1 MRLSTVAPRD
11 ETHAAAVFRAAAGAG
26 VTWFD
31 TADVYSH
38 DDDDLGHNE
47 RLIARALEGVSARP
61 LIASKGGLT
70 RPGGRWV
77 PNGRATHLEHAAR
90 DSAARLPGVDLYLLH
105 VPDPKVKLSTS
116 ARALQRLVDDG
127 LVPRV
132 GLCNVDVTRLV
143 EASEH
148 MEVSAVQVELG
159 PHRDHAWLS
168 GLVDACRAREID
180 VFAHRPLGG
189 VDKVGRWRRHAAVTA
204 LAAERE
210 VSPEV
215 VVLTWLCDLGVI
227 PVVGATTVEHARA
240 LGEALRCPWDDAARE
255 AMDEAF
261 DPHRVARVPL
271 GARRPAE
278 PEGEV
283 VMLMGIQGAGKS
295 TAVADYEARGYQRL
309 NRDQRG
315 GRLRGLL
322 PALATGLAN
331 GERHW
336 VLDNTYGH
344 RADRARV
351 REVAWAHGAAVR
363 CVVMDTPLEQAQVNV
378 CLRLLERYGHLPSPE
393 ELAAWNKTDA
403 QAFGPNTQFRYLR
416 DYEPPTDDEGFDALE
431 HRPFVRAPMEGGRA
445 WFVQG
450 DLLLAPD
457 GPALADAVRARTSG
471 LVLGYAWSRGTDPE
485 SERAAMIEA
494 WGSPLE
500 VAQCPHGG
508 GPPRCWCR
516 PPLPGLLLW
525 LCREH
530 QLDPARCELV
540 GRSAADRKL
549 AETLGMTFWD
559 SLELST

>member
-1 MRLSTVAPRD
+1 MGVL
-11 ETHAAAVFRAAAGAG
+11 RAAAEAG
-26 VTWFD
+26 ITWVD
-31 TADVYSH
+31 TADVYAH

-47 RLIARALEGVSARP
+47 RLIAQAFAGSSTRP
-61 LIASKGGLT
+61 RIASKGGLT

-77 PNGRATHLEHAAR
+77 PNGRGKHLERAAR
-90 DSAARLPGVDLYLLH
+90 ESLKRLPGLDLYLLH
-105 VPDPKVKLSTS
+105 APDPTVKLSTS

-132 GLCNVDVTRLV
+132 GLCNVDVTRLQ
-143 EASEH
+143 EASDH
-148 MEVSAVQVELG
+148 MVVSAVQVELG

-168 GLVDACRAREID
+168 GLVEVCRSRAID

-189 VDKVGRWRRHAAVTA
+189 ADRAPRWGRHPVVKA

-210 VSPEV
+210 VSPVV

-227 PVVGATTVEHARA
+227 PVVGATTEAHARA
-240 LGEALRCPWDDAARE
+240 LGQVLRCPWDDAARD

-261 DPHRVARVPL
+261 DPHRVARLPME
-271 GARRPAE
+271 ARRPTE

-295 TAVADYEARGYQRL
+295 TAVTDYEARGYQRL

-322 PALATGLAN
+322 PVLAKGLAA
-331 GERHW
+331 GERRW

-363 CVVMDTPLEQAQVNV
+363 CVVMDTPLDQAQVNV
-378 CLRLLERYGHLPSPE
+378 CRRLLERYGRLPSPE

-403 QAFGPNTQFRYLR
+403 QAFGPNTQFRFLR
-416 DYEPPTDDEGFDALE
+416 DYEPPDQNEGFDGLE
-431 HRPFVRAPMEGGRA
+431 HQPFVRAPASGGSA

-450 DLLLAPD
+450 DMLLQPD
-457 GPALADAVRARTSG
+457 GSSLAEAIRSRTPG

-485 SERAAMIEA
+485 EERNGMAAS
-494 WGSPLE
+494 WGGAFE
-500 VAQCPHGG
+500 VAQCTHGG

-525 LCREH
+525 LCRKHE
-530 QLDPARCELV
+530 LDPSQCHLV
-540 GRSAADRKL
+540 GRSTADRKL
-549 AETLGMTFWD
+549 AETLSMTFWD
-559 SLELST
+559 QKTLMTS